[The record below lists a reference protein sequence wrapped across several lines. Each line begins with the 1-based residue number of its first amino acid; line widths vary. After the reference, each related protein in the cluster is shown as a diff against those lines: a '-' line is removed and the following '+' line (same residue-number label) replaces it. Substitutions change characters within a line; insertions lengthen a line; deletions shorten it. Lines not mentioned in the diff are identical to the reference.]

1 VVFEK
6 QVVFNPC
13 SGHGLD
19 KTGDTHHI
27 YSTSDNQKSGS
38 TVMVEDSVKPSS
50 RRETGFRLL
59 FVILFALIYSAAEVV
74 LVAVVVIQFGFVLI
88 TGERNQK
95 LLDFGATLGKF
106 IYQILQFVTFNS
118 EEKPFPF
125 ADWPSAGKD
134 Q

>member
-50 RRETGFRLL
+50 R
-59 FVILFALIYSAAEVV
+59 VV